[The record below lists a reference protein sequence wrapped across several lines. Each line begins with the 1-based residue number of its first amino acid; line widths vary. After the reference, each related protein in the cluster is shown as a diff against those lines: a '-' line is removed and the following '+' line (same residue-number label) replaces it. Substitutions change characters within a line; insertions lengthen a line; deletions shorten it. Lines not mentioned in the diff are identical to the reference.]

1 MKRFFTLLLTAAL
14 LLSLCACSDVVTDI
28 AGNVADA
35 ALKELEAQIKETVE
49 AYKVDIVE
57 IKSAVG
63 RLNNDSDSDLQFFC
77 GVLVRSN
84 SDAVPQSICDRLD
97 GLFAR
102 SGMQKQ
108 STAAIESSLLTN
120 KQISFKHTDF
130 SASDYYLLWA
140 YSPSLTA
147 GLEGL
152 KDLELPSLPAAWLP
166 TDPTPD

>member
-35 ALKELEAQIKETVE
+35 ALKELETQIKETVE

-130 SASDYYLLWA
+130 SASDYYLLWV
-140 YSPSLTA
+140 YSPSLTSK
-147 GLEGL
+147 LSQ
-152 KDLELPSLPAAWLP
+152 LELPSLPAAWLP